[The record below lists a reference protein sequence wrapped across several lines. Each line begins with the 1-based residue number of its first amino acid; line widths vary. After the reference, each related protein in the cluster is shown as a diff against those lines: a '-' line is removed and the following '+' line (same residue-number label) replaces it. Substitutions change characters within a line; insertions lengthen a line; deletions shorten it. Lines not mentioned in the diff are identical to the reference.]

1 MKNWLW
7 VQGGLAASA
16 VGGGRGSASVLALP
30 KIQIRKSGTVD
41 NGAAGC
47 STCSRSWQS
56 LHWCQSCIYSGPS
69 GRCCGAAH
77 SAAPGIAHI
86 RQLPGDCTCVGSQ
99 NFILWK
105 RRHMFPESTCSCF
118 LTALTKQRQT
128 KKAPTHH
135 SPSRLF
141 QSERLPAVTL
151 TGTKSRASC
160 TLIIFSA
167 DGFWREPPCEPY
179 WRPPVSSLHRS
190 TIPGIGIGRR
200 HRNLKFQNCPVELF
214 LLLQIS
220 WPRRRC

>member
-1 MKNWLW
+1 MERLVVPLARDLGKACTDAKVAFTQVPLEDVVAPPI
-7 VQGGLAASA
+7 VQLRESRTLDNCLATAH
-16 VGGGRGSASVLALP
+16 VLESKTLFCESDA
-30 KIQIRKSGTVD
+30 
-41 NGAAGC
+41 
-47 STCSRSWQS
+47 TCSQN
-56 LHWCQSCIYSGPS
+56 LL
-69 GRCCGAAH
+69 
-77 SAAPGIAHI
+77 APVFS
-86 RQLPGDCTCVGSQ
+86 P
-99 NFILWK
+99 
-105 RRHMFPESTCSCF
+105 
-118 LTALTKQRQT
+118 LTKQRQT

-179 WRPPVSSLHRS
+179 RRPPVSSLHRS

-200 HRNLKFQNCPVELF
+200 HRNLKFQNCLVELF